1 MGGCMEQTTNE
12 FILKWIMNARSTI
25 GFQCEDD
32 PALML
37 LIVRQVISA
46 LPGQSMPRW
55 EAEQIYRSLRLAA
68 DEYKADHPELQLF
81 GAYDTPLAKI
91 KSLLDNTW
99 RRSP

>member
-1 MGGCMEQTTNE
+1 MEQTTNE
-12 FILKWIMNARSTI
+12 FILKWIKNARSAI

-55 EAEQIYRSLRLAA
+55 EAEQ
-68 DEYKADHPELQLF
+68 PELQLF
-81 GAYDTPLAKI
+81 GGYDTPLAKI
-91 KSLLDNTW
+91 KTLLDKTW

>member
-1 MGGCMEQTTNE
+1 
-12 FILKWIMNARSTI
+12 MNARAAT
-25 GFQCEDD
+25 GFEHVDD

-37 LIVRQVISA
+37 LIVKKVIAS
-46 LPGQSMPRW
+46 LPSQRMPRW

-68 DEYKADHPELQLF
+68 DEYAEIYPELQIF

-91 KSLLDNTW
+91 KILLDKTW